1 MRLPSTWCLLAAL
14 GVASP
19 LTAQLPVPLVIGGH
33 LGVAVPSGD
42 IADSPPGFGAESGP
56 SFGGSLRVE
65 ATPMFGVLASYERVY
80 LGCDICN
87 AVGLDDNAVLEAIGG
102 GIRVTLPATAGRF
115 VPWLEGTLVR
125 QTLGFSGDGE
135 DFTSEAAL
143 GFTAGAGVTVPLM
156 DRVEISP
163 RLRYFSA
170 PAEFDFS
177 VLPDRELDASAVLL
191 DVGLGIRL

>member
-1 MRLPSTWCLLAAL
+1 
-14 GVASP
+14 
-19 LTAQLPVPLVIGGH
+19 
-33 LGVAVPSGD
+33 
-42 IADSPPGFGAESGP
+42 
-56 SFGGSLRVE
+56 
-65 ATPMFGVLASYERVY
+65 MFGVLASYERVY